1 MKAIITLAV
10 MLIGA
15 NSYGMDISP
24 LSNYVKLELF
34 DKGINYK
41 KHRKKTRKTRKKRVR
56 KCKKA
61 YIGN

>member
-1 MKAIITLAV
+1 MKTIMVIAV

-15 NSYGMDISP
+15 NSYGMEISP

-34 DKGINYK
+34 DKGFNYK
-41 KHRKKTRKTRKKRVR
+41 KHRKKTRKTRKRRVR
-56 KCKKA
+56 ICKKA

>member
-1 MKAIITLAV
+1 MKAIMVTGI

-15 NSYGMDISP
+15 NSYGMEISP

-34 DKGINYK
+34 DKGFNYK
-41 KHRKKTRKTRKKRVR
+41 KHRKKTKKARKKNVF